1 MKNLSLLSKRLNIAS
16 AVQRQKGATMI
27 EYVLLAALIGV
38 VVAAFLPDLTTA
50 IDGAFGTIQT
60 TINPPTT
67 TPGSGG

>member
-38 VVAAFLPDLTTA
+38 VVAAFLPGLTTA
-50 IDGAFGTIQT
+50 IGTAFT
-60 TINPPTT
+60 TITT
-67 TPGSGG
+67 AIN